1 MISELKLKKTKE
13 CSLQT
18 VAIKVH
24 EPIQVNQI
32 IFASIVS
39 CVVHKISLQ
48 LNNSL
53 TSSFEV
59 IWTSYGEEEHGWYE
73 MLIWLTFWLTI
84 VEPTSAYVWVRL
96 TNLEACIV
104 KCV

>member
-1 MISELKLKKTKE
+1 M
-13 CSLQT
+13 QT

-24 EPIQVNQI
+24 EPIRVNQI

-53 TSSFEV
+53 TSSFESFELV
-59 IWTSYGEEEHGWYE
+59 
-73 MLIWLTFWLTI
+73 MVKKNMVDMKVLIWLTIWLTT
-84 VEPTSAYVWVRL
+84 VEPT
-96 TNLEACIV
+96 
-104 KCV
+104 KCTCLGTVIQT

>member
-1 MISELKLKKTKE
+1 MISELKLKKTRE

-24 EPIQVNQI
+24 EPIRVNQI

-53 TSSFEV
+53 TSSFESFELV
-59 IWTSYGEEEHGWYE
+59 
-73 MLIWLTFWLTI
+73 MVKKNMVDMKVLIWLTIWLTI
-84 VEPTSAYVWVRL
+84 VEPTRCTCLGTV
-96 TNLEACIV
+96 TQT
-104 KCV
+104 